1 MQPVLFSIL
10 GLDIQTYGISKAAA
24 AVVAAILLGRAFR
37 RHGLNKDDAYT
48 FVLWATVWGFVGAKI
63 YYLLEN
69 ASTLTAHHLGGMGF
83 TWYGGLLGG
92 IASALVVMRR
102 RHLPAATVA
111 DAAMIP
117 LSVAYAIGRIGCWLS
132 GDGTYGKPT
141 SLPWGMP
148 VTHGVVPTDV
158 AVHPT
163 PLYEALGA
171 LAIAALLW
179 TLARRQPPPL
189 AVVAGYLFLS
199 GVARVAVEFL
209 RINEPALWG
218 LTQPQLWSIASIA
231 AGLALGVAVARRGRR
246 PVDDAP
252 DGPLRPHKSSS
263 KVDVMPV
270 ESAGPSTQTDR
281 VQTP

>member
-1 MQPVLFSIL
+1 MQPVLFSFL
-10 GLDIQTYGISKAAA
+10 GLDIQTYGVSKAAA

-37 RHGLNKDDAYT
+37 RHGLNKDDAHT
-48 FVLWATVWGFVGAKI
+48 LVLWATIWGFVGAKI

-69 ASTLTAHHLGGMGF
+69 ASTLTAHDLGGMGF

-92 IASALVVMRR
+92 TASALVVIRR

-141 SLPWGMP
+141 SLPWGTP

-171 LAIAALLW
+171 LVIAALLW
-179 TLARRQPPPL
+179 SLAKRQPPPL
-189 AVVAGYLFLS
+189 AAVAGYLVLS
-199 GVARVAVEFL
+199 GIARFGVEFL
-209 RINEPALWG
+209 RINEPAMWG

-231 AGLALGVAVARRGRR
+231 VGLALGVAVVRKTQHRAEDEPDW
-246 PVDDAP
+246 PVK
-252 DGPLRPHKSSS
+252 PHESSS
-263 KVDVMPV
+263 KVDATPV
-270 ESAGPSTQTDR
+270 ESAGTPTQT
-281 VQTP
+281 